1 MSKLR
6 RDREFA
12 DGDEIQSKLPDAD
25 EPQSRTVATAEA
37 SADLLCAAELDGIG
51 SAVDQIICDD
61 AGTALRQLPDGWA
74 TCAITSPPYWNLVD
88 YGFPNQIGA
97 DSYACYRARLR
108 DVWQEVSRCLKPN
121 GKFCLNVPVMPLR
134 KAVSKASPEFG
145 PSHTRRLLDLPGDLK
160 ADILG
165 GTDLLYYSLYVWEK
179 QTTEK
184 MFGSYPHPPN
194 LYERNYLE
202 FILVFVKPGKPDKR
216 MPEVK
221 AEAKLTSEEWME
233 LTKQLWWIYPANVRR
248 KEGHPAPF
256 PEALPNRLINMYTFP
271 GAGGIQGDIVLD
283 PFAGWGTTCVAAKRL
298 GRRFVGIDGSPAF
311 CQEAIT
317 RLADVP
323 RERIVMVATK
333 PEKEKLP
340 EEPDPELLEIE
351 IDNTSPEPSRILK
364 LRQADLVE

>member
-1 MSKLR
+1 MR
-6 RDREFA
+6 RDRAFDE
-12 DGDEIQSKLPDAD
+12 GEEIQSKLPEAGA
-25 EPQSRTVATAEA
+25 PQSRSVEAAEA
-37 SADLLCAAELDGIG
+37 GADLLCAEKLTGID
-51 SAVDQIICDD
+51 SAVDQIICDNSV
-61 AGTALRQLPDGWA
+61 AVLRSLPDAWA

-88 YGFPNQIGA
+88 YGFDGQIGA
-97 DSYACYRARLR
+97 DSYARYRERLT
-108 DVWQEVSRCLKPN
+108 DVWAQVARCLQPN

-134 KAVSKASPEFG
+134 KAVSNASPEFG

-165 GTDLLYYSLYVWEK
+165 GTDLLYYSLYIWEK

-202 FILVFVKPGKPDKR
+202 FILVFVKPGKPAKR
-216 MPEVK
+216 VPEVK

-298 GRRFVGIDGSPAF
+298 GRRYIGIDGSATF
-311 CQEAIT
+311 CREAIT
-317 RLADVP
+317 RLTDVP
-323 RERIVMVATK
+323 RERIVMLATK
-333 PEKEKLP
+333 PVK
-340 EEPDPELLEIE
+340 
-351 IDNTSPEPSRILK
+351 PEPVPEPLILR